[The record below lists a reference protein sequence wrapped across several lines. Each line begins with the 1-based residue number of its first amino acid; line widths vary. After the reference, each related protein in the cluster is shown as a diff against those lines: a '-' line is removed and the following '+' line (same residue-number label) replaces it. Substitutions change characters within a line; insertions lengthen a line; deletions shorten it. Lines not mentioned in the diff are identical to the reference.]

1 MKVEDPIFWIN
12 ESLRSQRKLKRLGP
26 QMLHP
31 EEIKVAKT
39 PKNLTLPA
47 IMRRLTFDFR
57 NSQKIDMKNESP
69 LQNRK

>member
-1 MKVEDPIFWIN
+1 
-12 ESLRSQRKLKRLGP
+12 
-26 QMLHP
+26 MLHP